1 LGRVV
6 LERNTNSGV
15 DAMDAFT
22 RADVSIQDR
31 VAELTGVDRSVG
43 RGRRARLPDL
53 LQLVR
58 HRDRLAY
65 SWLPAA

>member
-1 LGRVV
+1 
-6 LERNTNSGV
+6 
-15 DAMDAFT
+15 MDAFT